1 MTINERST
9 TCGLNFSIQ
18 LYAFLTQEEP
28 VYLQTNFHY
37 VYYLK
42 YTELKRLSRA
52 PSLGAQTSTLASKS
66 L

>member
-1 MTINERST
+1 MTITARST

-37 VYYLK
+37 AYYLK
-42 YTELKRLSRA
+42 YTELKDFHRRQVLE
-52 PSLGAQTSTLASKS
+52 PKPVY
-66 L
+66 

>member
-1 MTINERST
+1 MTINEIST

-42 YTELKRLSRA
+42 YTELKDFHEHQVLE
-52 PSLGAQTSTLASKS
+52 PKPVH
-66 L
+66 